1 VVIRDV
7 NLLLQINNCIVA
19 AQGNSLHG
27 LMPVPIGAQV
37 NNGMRRREYIFYVEY
52 FLSKFGHLVNSVN
65 LVNSIQAKLKL
76 IAPKFIF

>member
-1 VVIRDV
+1 MVENMFQIRSLRAPNPLIQMVVLRDV

-37 NNGMRRREYIFYVEY
+37 YKGKRIRDDIF
-52 FLSKFGHLVNSVN
+52 
-65 LVNSIQAKLKL
+65 
-76 IAPKFIF
+76 